1 MCVWKSANILYF
13 TSSPLYSE
21 DSFHYNVYN
30 QLDIRIF
37 WEYRLQPISETLII
51 QKLFFDYIECNLLVQ
66 VASDRISLEKRLFPG
81 RSEDLT
87 LLEIIGQRTP
97 PAALEVNSYNIRIL
111 TIFLGQVATKMWQ
124 DIDYNHYE
132 RNKNRMYKPREV
144 ATKIVEMIFDAKR
157 YKNREEVQIYG
168 Q

>member
-1 MCVWKSANILYF
+1 
-13 TSSPLYSE
+13 
-21 DSFHYNVYN
+21 
-30 QLDIRIF
+30 
-37 WEYRLQPISETLII
+37 
-51 QKLFFDYIECNLLVQ
+51 
-66 VASDRISLEKRLFPG
+66 
-81 RSEDLT
+81 
-87 LLEIIGQRTP
+87 
-97 PAALEVNSYNIRIL
+97 
-111 TIFLGQVATKMWQ
+111 VATKMWQ